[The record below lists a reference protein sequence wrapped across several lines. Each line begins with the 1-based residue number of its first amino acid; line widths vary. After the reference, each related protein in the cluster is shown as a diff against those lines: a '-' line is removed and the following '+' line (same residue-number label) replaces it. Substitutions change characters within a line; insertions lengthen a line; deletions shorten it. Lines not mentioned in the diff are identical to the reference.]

1 MSYLNPA
8 IKEVYLKEPVS
19 AKDLVQMLNGETLI
33 GGRPQASPTNL
44 EKNFHSALDY
54 VFESASTSYI
64 SACVL
69 DSSRVLVAYRDVGN
83 SNYGTAIVLSIS
95 GTTITALS
103 PAFVFES
110 ASTSYISACVLD
122 SSRVLVA
129 YCVGSNSGTA
139 IVLSISGTTITAP
152 SSAFVFESASTN
164 HISACVL
171 DSSRVLVAY
180 QDVGNSSFGTAIVLS
195 ISGTTITAPSP
206 AFVFESASTN
216 YISACVL
223 DSSRVLVAYRDS
235 GNSSYGTARV
245 LSISGTTITALSP
258 AFVFESASTS
268 YISACVLDS
277 SRVLVAYRDGGNYDY
292 GTAIVL
298 SISGT
303 TITAPSSAFVFK
315 SAATTYI
322 SACVLGSSRVLVA
335 YTDGGNFGYGKAIV
349 LSMSNN
355 DNLKYGIAIT
365 SGLQDT
371 IIPVYIL

>member
-69 DSSRVLVAYRDVGN
+69 DSSRFLVAYRDVGN
-83 SNYGTAIVLSIS
+83 SNYGTAI
-95 GTTITALS
+95 
-103 PAFVFES
+103 
-110 ASTSYISACVLD
+110 
-122 SSRVLVA
+122 
-129 YCVGSNSGTA
+129 
-139 IVLSISGTTITAP
+139 
-152 SSAFVFESASTN
+152 
-164 HISACVL
+164 
-171 DSSRVLVAY
+171 
-180 QDVGNSSFGTAIVLS
+180 
-195 ISGTTITAPSP
+195 
-206 AFVFESASTN
+206 
-216 YISACVL
+216 
-223 DSSRVLVAYRDS
+223 
-235 GNSSYGTARV
+235 V